1 MPTHALNARSIGLL
15 LVLVACNTR
24 SPETPPAEATDTDM
38 ARDDGTA
45 ASAAAPSAAT
55 ATPGAGPAQ
64 GSEASAA
71 GAAETGP
78 PVVLAWRLV
87 PTRTEGALV
96 LVNASGTRSEVFNA
110 DLPRECTSA
119 QAARGTLLT
128 AQCTGEAA
136 VRVSA
141 RQVRQEIEIESIP
154 SAGKKAEIL
163 ERIPLPAGVRKVRAQ
178 TSPTDAPGAGELLVG
193 WSFTP
198 YRDVSVRIETTGPSP
213 ASVEQFVA
221 ELVGCPAEAPPS
233 TQDVAQA
240 ALVCQHRGKTATLS
254 ARRQPGAVTVA
265 HTISGDGLEQH
276 QIEEL
281 VIALP
286 AAEAPAGAAAGP
298 H

>member
-24 SPETPPAEATDTDM
+24 SPETPPAEATDT

-45 ASAAAPSAAT
+45 ASAGAPSAAA

-64 GSEASAA
+64 GSAAGAA

-78 PVVLAWRLV
+78 PVLITWRLV
-87 PTRTEGALV
+87 PTRTEGALM
-96 LVNASGTRSEVFNA
+96 LVDASGTRSEVFNA
-110 DLPRECTSA
+110 DLPRACTSA

-128 AQCTGEAA
+128 AQCTGEAV
-136 VRVSA
+136 VRISA
-141 RQVRQEIEIESIP
+141 RQVRQEIEIASVP
-154 SAGKKAEIL
+154 GAGKKAEVL
-163 ERIPLPAGVRKVRAQ
+163 KRIPLPAGVRKVRAQ
-178 TSPTDAPGAGELLVG
+178 TSPTDAAGAGELLVG

-198 YRDVSVRIETTGPSP
+198 YQDVSVRIETTGPAP

-221 ELVGCPAEAPPS
+221 ELVGCPAEAPPP

-240 ALVCQHRGKTATLS
+240 ALVCQHRGRTAKLS
-254 ARRQPGAVTVA
+254 ARQQPGSVAVA

-286 AAEAPAGAAAGP
+286 APEAPAGAAAGP